1 LVSSAKKISELT
13 DSEVIARFRLA
24 QDQAYFTILYQRY
37 ARKVFGKCYS
47 MLLDEGLARDAT
59 QDIFI
64 KILMNLAK
72 FNELSSFSTWVYS
85 ITYNFCIDLI
95 RKKKKVQVI
104 YTEDVSKIKNDA
116 DDDIPNSVIL
126 EMRQDRLAK
135 VLDILPPGDK
145 AILLMKYID
154 DMQIKDIAEVL
165 DKTESAI
172 KMQIMRAKIKAQ
184 SLHDEMFGTDAL
196 ENTDF
201 MDANKNDGK

>member
-1 LVSSAKKISELT
+1 MVSSAKKISDLT

>member
-1 LVSSAKKISELT
+1 MVSSAKKISELT